1 MRTEP
6 TIQTHLPFERGGTSE
21 AYESELQAAL
31 RRRFGHQG
39 TPLPLEPT
47 WLCEE
52 LEAAWAWLMADPL
65 AF

>member
-6 TIQTHLPFERGGTSE
+6 MIQTHLPFERGGTSE
-21 AYESELQAAL
+21 AHESELQAAL

-39 TPLPLEPT
+39 APLPLEPT
-47 WLCEE
+47 WLREE
-52 LEAAWAWLMADPL
+52 FEAAWAWLMADPL